1 MSDDHYQL
9 EMSSPDTLAVS
20 GALNF
25 RTAAQVLAEAG
36 AMLADGNVRVLDL
49 SGVRGA
55 DSAGLACVLSMLAR
69 AGIHGRARPRVQ
81 GLPGSLK
88 RLAAVSDTEPL
99 LG

>member
-1 MSDDHYQL
+1 MSDDRYRL

-36 AMLADGNVRVLDL
+36 PMLAGGGVRVLDL
-49 SGVRGA
+49 AGVSGA

-69 AGIHGRARPRVQ
+69 AGAHGPRPRVH
-81 GLPGSLK
+81 GLPGSLR
-88 RLAAVSDTEPL
+88 RLAKVSDAEAL
-99 LG
+99 LA

>member
-1 MSDDHYQL
+1 MSDDRYQL
-9 EMSSPDTLAVS
+9 ELSSPDTLAVS

-36 AMLADGNVRVLDL
+36 PMLAGGHVRVLDL

-55 DSAGLACVLSMLAR
+55 DSAGLACVLSLLAR
-69 AGIHGRARPRVQ
+69 AGMHGARPRVQ

-88 RLAAVSDTEPL
+88 RLAAVSDAEPL